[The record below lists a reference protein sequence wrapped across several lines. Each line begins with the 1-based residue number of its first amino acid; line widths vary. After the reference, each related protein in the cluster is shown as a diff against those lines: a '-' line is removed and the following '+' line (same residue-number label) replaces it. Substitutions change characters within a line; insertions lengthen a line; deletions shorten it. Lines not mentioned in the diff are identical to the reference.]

1 MRIIGVFQE
10 TGEGDPCVEL
20 IIGSRAFLD
29 FLEIGFPIH
38 LRPEDIIYEGGSGMG
53 IEPNFGIS
61 AELNKLHGRGGDRA
75 GTVRGR
81 EGQGWLMPKKYHQ

>member
-1 MRIIGVFQE
+1 LRVIGVLQE
-10 TGEGDPCVEL
+10 TGEGDFGVEL
-20 IIGSRAFLD
+20 IIGSSAFLD
-29 FLEIGFPIH
+29 FWEIGFLIQ

-81 EGQGWLMPKKYHQ
+81 EGQGWLMLKKYHQ